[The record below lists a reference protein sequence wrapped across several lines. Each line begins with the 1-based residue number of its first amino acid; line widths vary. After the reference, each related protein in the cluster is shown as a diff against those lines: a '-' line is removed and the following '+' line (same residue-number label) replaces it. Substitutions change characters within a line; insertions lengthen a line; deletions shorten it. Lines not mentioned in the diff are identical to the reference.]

1 MAKIIAVANHKGGVA
16 KTTSCANI
24 GAALAKKGYKTLLV
38 DMDAQANLTSS
49 FMDEGLVETSVYDAM
64 KGAKLPIISIGENLE
79 LVPAHIDLAGA
90 DIVFSSKLAREQIL
104 KKLLARVSND
114 YSYIL
119 IDTPPSLGLLTINA
133 LTAAEGVI
141 IPICAETL
149 PLRGL
154 VMLDEMIG
162 DISSS
167 INPDLHIEGIVITKY
182 VRRKLDMT
190 VIETLQS
197 KYGDKVFKTYIRTCV
212 AAAEAPTFH
221 QSVLDYAPIS
231 TVAKDYE
238 ALAEEIINKAI
249 KQ

>member
-16 KTTSCANI
+16 KTTSCVNI

-197 KYGDKVFKTYIRTCV
+197 KYGGKVFKTCIRTCV

-238 ALAEEIINKAI
+238 ALAEEIINKTI